1 MNKRIIEIGFSP
13 CPNDTF
19 IFEALVHQHIDTG
32 NMMFKPILE
41 DVETLNQWALEGRLP
56 ISKLSY
62 GVLPLVADTYNLLRS
77 GGALGKGVG
86 PLLVSAFE
94 ALPDMENAVVA
105 IPGEHTTAHFLFTHA
120 YPTVKNK
127 VFMRYDH
134 IESFVL
140 SGKGLGVIIHES
152 RFTYAQKG
160 LHCISDLGEVWERK
174 TGLPI
179 PLGGIAIKKS
189 IPVEVQRAINDCI
202 KRSILYAKE
211 RLPELSEMVRVH
223 AQEMEESV
231 MRKHIDLYVN
241 HFSEDLNVEGEKAVR
256 LFEETAAK
264 MGNTAKHSIQ
274 IEG

>member
-1 MNKRIIEIGFSP
+1 
-13 CPNDTF
+13 
-19 IFEALVHQHIDTG
+19 
-32 NMMFKPILE
+32 
-41 DVETLNQWALEGRLP
+41 
-56 ISKLSY
+56 
-62 GVLPLVADTYNLLRS
+62 
-77 GGALGKGVG
+77 
-86 PLLVSAFE
+86 
-94 ALPDMENAVVA
+94 
-105 IPGEHTTAHFLFTHA
+105 
-120 YPTVKNK
+120 
-127 VFMRYDH
+127 
-134 IESFVL
+134 
-140 SGKGLGVIIHES
+140 
-152 RFTYAQKG
+152 
-160 LHCISDLGEVWERK
+160 
-174 TGLPI
+174 LPI

-189 IPVEVQRAINDCI
+189 IPADVQRAINDCI